1 MANSFYF
8 TPYGGAEATLY
19 IAGTTTDKFFLGEV
33 GWGMPEDVIIVDEVP
48 DAEADID
55 RGVVIKPRL
64 YAVSF
69 RLNAAS
75 ASALETLRDTW
86 LGNHDPLAGIGVL
99 KRITSGGKT
108 RYLDCRPRATVFTPL
123 SRLADGYCQVLTQ
136 TYFAA
141 TPWWRSA
148 AQTATG
154 NLNAAVTIANSGLE
168 TGGTGDNF
176 NGGTEADDGTSDNFT
191 SWTETNDDG
200 AGNKCE
206 ATATAQAGSYACK
219 LTYGAGEAAI
229 QSANLTVVAGQGY
242 TLTFYARGDASKAG
256 QYSIYDVTHGADV
269 VAKKTTGVTAGAFA
283 AVTETFTAPAGCTS
297 IYVKF
302 YSPSSAGYAIFDAVS
317 MTASTILISCAN
329 GGDRPSWP
337 VITIT
342 GVVNTPKIQN
352 AAGDYVQIAATTA
365 NADDVLVINH
375 RPGSVGVTYYEHGA
389 GAGANWY
396 GYRSSASEFWK
407 LPVGTANVTVSATS
421 GTCACALSWYPYYRS
436 L

>member
-148 AQTATG
+148 AQTA
-154 NLNAAVTIANSGLE
+154 SG
-168 TGGTGDNF
+168 NF
-176 NGGTEADDGTSDNFT
+176 NG
-191 SWTETNDDG
+191 
-200 AGNKCE
+200 
-206 ATATAQAGSYACK
+206 
-219 LTYGAGEAAI
+219 
-229 QSANLTVVAGQGY
+229 
-242 TLTFYARGDASKAG
+242 
-256 QYSIYDVTHGADV
+256 VTPV
-269 VAKKTTGVTAGAFA
+269 N
-283 AVTETFTAPAGCTS
+283 
-297 IYVKF
+297 
-302 YSPSSAGYAIFDAVS
+302 
-317 MTASTILISCAN
+317 ISCAN

-342 GVVNTPKIQN
+342 GVVETPKIQN

-365 NADDVLVINH
+365 NADDTLVINH

-389 GAGANWY
+389 GAGVNWY

-407 LPVGTANVTVSATS
+407 LPVGTANVTISSAS
-421 GTCACALSWYPYYRS
+421 GTCACALSWYLYYRS